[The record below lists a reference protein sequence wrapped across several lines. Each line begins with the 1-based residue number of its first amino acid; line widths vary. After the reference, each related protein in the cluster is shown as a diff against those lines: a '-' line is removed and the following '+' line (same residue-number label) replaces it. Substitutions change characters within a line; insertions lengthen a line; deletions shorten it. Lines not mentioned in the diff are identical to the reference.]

1 MFILTCKKVTRE
13 GFTHEGR
20 EGVWGSSTDLVEA
33 AAPSHLSIFSAA
45 SHLLEKDHNIS
56 QNDKKS
62 YLRTNL
68 AILQFIVIRN
78 DGNPSYDGI
87 ALFSF

>member
-1 MFILTCKKVTRE
+1 MFILTCKKVTPE
-13 GFTHEGR
+13 GFTPERGG
-20 EGVWGSSTDLVEA
+20 EGSSTDLVEA

-62 YLRTNL
+62 YFMTNL
-68 AILQFIVIRN
+68 IM
-78 DGNPSYDGI
+78 S
-87 ALFSF
+87 LFSFTIQDKLD